1 MQLRRAG
8 GLVATLALL
17 LSTGTA
23 AASTAIESPDNGVQ
37 QTGRGGAWF
46 VRADDPLAAFFNPA
60 AMAFQASGVH
70 VGAAL
75 MFQSRCFTRQG
86 PGATPVSPGGTIPGP
101 GTVPLPGRYVDMD
114 GKVFSA
120 PGAGRTSVPAE
131 KFIAPPAET
140 CGTGG
145 GLFPNPNLAA
155 VFRVSDRFAV
165 GLAVVGPHAHGNN
178 TWPES
183 LPYTNRFGFSE
194 IKDAD
199 GKLVPLTQPAPNR
212 YMLVS
217 SDTLLLFPTLSVAYA
232 PSDTLSFGA
241 GFIWGV
247 ASASFTN
254 FAEAIRTDDK
264 KTPDNFANDIR
275 AQLSAKDLFVP
286 GVVLS
291 ALWMP
296 SKNLDLSAWF
306 RAQDSFRTDTADV
319 ILEAAYWQA
328 NGLKA
333 PTNIKTEHIDK
344 GSLKLNMPMEAKL
357 GLRYHQPRE
366 NTKRPGW
373 ATKNPTRR
381 TRDPMSEELFDIE
394 LNFTWANN
402 SAIDQLYLTFQPGL
416 KVDVGDTLAGLP
428 TNANVP
434 HNFKDVVGIR
444 LGGDVNVLPNRLA
457 LRAGGFF
464 ETKGQD
470 DAHLGLDF
478 DNAQKYGFGG
488 GATLRLGPVD
498 VSASFQHTFYGVLDN
513 QGVGAVHA
521 LSGDEKSC
529 ADERCTDETRNR
541 STQAINGG
549 VLEQSLDEI
558 GLGATVRF

>member
-8 GLVATLALL
+8 GLVAALALL
-17 LSTGTA
+17 LSTGSA

-46 VRADDPLAAFFNPA
+46 VRADDPLAAYFNPA

-86 PGATPVSPGGTIPGP
+86 PGATPVSPGGPIPGP
-101 GTVPLPGRYVDMD
+101 GTVAAD
-114 GKVFSA
+114 GD
-120 PGAGRTSVPAE
+120 
-131 KFIAPPAET
+131 KFVAPPAAT

-165 GLAVVGPHAHGNN
+165 GLAVVGPHTDGHN

-183 LPYTNRFGFSE
+183 LPYTNKFGFSE
-194 IKDAD
+194 IKDAS
-199 GKLVPLTQPAPNR
+199 GKQVPLTQPSPNR
-212 YMLVS
+212 YMLVE
-217 SDTLLLFPTLSVAYA
+217 SDALLLFPTLSVAYA
-232 PSDTLSFGA
+232 PTDTLSFGV
-241 GFIWGV
+241 GFTWGI
-247 ASASFTN
+247 ATASFTN
-254 FAEAIRTDDK
+254 FAEALKNGDQK
-264 KTPDNFANDIR
+264 SPENFTHDIR
-275 AQLSAKDLFVP
+275 AKLDAKDMFMP

-306 RAQDSFRTDTADV
+306 RWQDSFRTDTADV
-319 ILEAAYWQA
+319 TLEANYWQA

-333 PTNIKTEHIDK
+333 PTNDVTPHVDK
-344 GSLKLNMPMEAKL
+344 GTLKLNLPMEAKL
-357 GLRYHQPRE
+357 GLRYHQARE
-366 NTKRPGW
+366 NSKRPSW
-373 ATKNPTRR
+373 ATKSATRR
-381 TRDPMSEELFDIE
+381 VRDPLSEELFDIE

-402 SAIDQLYLTFQPGL
+402 SAIDQLYLSFQPGL
-416 KVDVGDTLAGLP
+416 AVNLGGGATAVLP
-428 TNANVP
+428 TNANIP
-434 HNFKDVVGIR
+434 HYFKDVIGVR

-470 DAHLGLDF
+470 DEFLGLDF
-478 DNAQKYGFGG
+478 DNAQKYGAGV

-498 VSASFQHTFYGVLDN
+498 VSASFQHTFFGTLDN
-513 QGVGAVHA
+513 KGDGAVHA
-521 LSGDEKSC
+521 LSGDASSC
-529 ADERCTDETRNR
+529 AVLLNEGNTCNR

-549 VLEQSLDEI
+549 KLEQSLNEV
-558 GLGATVRF
+558 GLGASVRF

>member
-8 GLVATLALL
+8 GLVAALALL

-46 VRADDPLAAFFNPA
+46 VRADDPLAAFYNPA

-86 PGATPVSPGGTIPGP
+86 PGATPVSPGGNGIPGP
-101 GTVPLPGRYVDMD
+101 GTVA
-114 GKVFSA
+114 A
-120 PGAGRTSVPAE
+120 PGD
-131 KFIAPPAET
+131 KFIAPLAET
-140 CGTGG
+140 CGTGD

-165 GLAVVGPHAHGNN
+165 GLAVVGPHTDGKN
-178 TWPES
+178 TWPET
-183 LPYTNRFGFSE
+183 LGYTNKFGFKE

-199 GKLVPLTQPAPNR
+199 GKQVPLTQPAPNR
-212 YMLVS
+212 YMLVEA
-217 SDTLLLFPTLSVAYA
+217 DALLLFPTLSVAYA
-232 PSDTLSFGA
+232 PSDTLSFGV
-241 GFIWGV
+241 GLTWGI
-247 ASASFTN
+247 ATASFTN
-254 FAEAIRTDDK
+254 FTEAIRTDDK

-275 AQLSAKDLFVP
+275 AKLEAKDMFMP

-306 RAQDSFRTDTADV
+306 RWQDSFHTDTADV
-319 ILEAAYWQA
+319 TLEANYWQA

-333 PTNIKTEHIDK
+333 PKNDVTQHIDK
-344 GSLKLNMPMEAKL
+344 GALKLNLPMEAKL
-357 GLRYHQPRE
+357 GLRYHHPRE
-366 NTKRPGW
+366 NTKRPSW

-381 TRDPMSEELFDIE
+381 VRDPMSEELFDVE
-394 LNFTWANN
+394 LNFTWAND

-416 KVDVGDTLAGLP
+416 KVDLGGGASSGLP
-428 TNANVP
+428 TNANIP
-434 HNFKDVVGIR
+434 HYFKDVIGVR

-457 LRAGGFF
+457 LRVGGFF
-464 ETKGQD
+464 ETKGQND
-470 DAHLGLDF
+470 EFLGLDF
-478 DNAQKYGFGG
+478 DNAQKYGVGG

-498 VSASFQHTFYGVLDN
+498 VSASFQHTFYGVIDN
-513 QGVGAVHA
+513 KGDGAVHA
-521 LSGDEKSC
+521 LSGDGASC
-529 ADERCTDETRNR
+529 AVLQGEGPAPTCNR

-549 VLEQSLDEI
+549 VLKQSLNEV

>member
-8 GLVATLALL
+8 GLVAAVALL
-17 LSTGTA
+17 LGTRTA

-60 AMAFQASGVH
+60 AMAFQASGVT

-86 PGATPVSPGGTIPGP
+86 EGGTAVSPGAGIPGP
-101 GTVPLPGRYVDMD
+101 GAV
-114 GKVFSA
+114 
-120 PGAGRTSVPAE
+120 VPAGD
-131 KFIAPPAET
+131 KAVAPPAAT

-155 VFRVSDRFAV
+155 VFRLSDRLAV
-165 GLAVVGPHAHGNN
+165 GLAVVGPHTDGHN
-178 TWPES
+178 TWPEE
-183 LPYTNRFGFSE
+183 LPYTNRFGV
-194 IKDAD
+194 DN
-199 GKLVPLTQPAPNR
+199 TQPAPNR
-212 YMLVS
+212 YMLVEA
-217 SDTLLLFPTLSVAYA
+217 DALLLFPTLSVAYA

-241 GFIWGV
+241 GFTWGV

-254 FAEAIRTDDK
+254 FAEAIRTDERK
-264 KTPDNFANDIR
+264 SPDNFTNDIR
-275 AQLSAKDLFVP
+275 AKLSAKDLFMP
-286 GVVLS
+286 GFVLS

-306 RAQDSFRTDTADV
+306 RFQDAFKTETADV
-319 ILEAAYWQA
+319 TLEANYWTA
-328 NGLKA
+328 VGVKA
-333 PTNIKTEHIDK
+333 PKNDLTEHLDK
-344 GSLKLNMPMEAKL
+344 GTLKLNLPMEAKL
-357 GLRYHQPRE
+357 GLRYHMDRQDVRA
-366 NTKRPGW
+366 RPGW
-373 ATKNPTRR
+373 ATKHPGRR
-381 TRDPMSEELFDIE
+381 TRDPMSEELFDVE

-402 SAIDQLYLTFQPGL
+402 SAIDQLYLGFQPGL
-416 KVDVGDTLAGLP
+416 KVNLGNNLTAPLP

-434 HNFKDVVGIR
+434 HYFKDVVGIR

-464 ETKGQD
+464 ESKGQND
-470 DAHLGLDF
+470 EFLGLDF
-478 DNAQKYGFGG
+478 DNAQKYGIGG

-513 QGVGAVHA
+513 KGAGAVHA
-521 LSGDEKSC
+521 LSGDEASC
-529 ADERCTDETRNR
+529 AVLQNEGPAPTCNR
-541 STQAINGG
+541 SVQAINGG
-549 VLEQSLDEI
+549 KLEQSLNEI
-558 GLGATVRF
+558 GVGATMRW